1 MNVTFFRCAIAAG
14 VVGGAL
20 LLAAAVVRAE
30 DDIVYRWVDDQG
42 SAHFTQGREN
52 IPAPYRTKA
61 VPLGSVFGEQSQPP
75 PTPGQAGRAPEHVP
89 PPPAAP
95 PASPRQP
102 PPPGAPE
109 RVALDELLEK
119 AQTTDQYLVL
129 GGAYLSLGLPLAAKT
144 CANKAAAVART
155 SGEWAR
161 LADAYAALG
170 ETAASGDAR
179 GRSDQLRQQER
190 ALQTLPR

>member
-1 MNVTFFRCAIAAG
+1 MTFLWRATVAAL
-14 VVGGAL
+14 VGGTL
-20 LLAAAVVRAE
+20 LFSAGAAWAE
-30 DDIVYRWVDDQG
+30 DDTVYRWVDDQG

-52 IPAPYRTKA
+52 IPAAYRAKA
-61 VPLGSVFGEQSQPP
+61 VPLGSVVGEPSRPSPSQ
-75 PTPGQAGRAPEHVP
+75 AERAPERAVLPP

-102 PPPGAPE
+102 PPPNAPE

-129 GGAYLSLGLPLAAKT
+129 GEAYLRLGLPLAAKT
-144 CANKAAAVART
+144 CANKGAAVART

-161 LADAYAALG
+161 VADAYGAIG

-179 GRSDQLRQQER
+179 KRSDQLRQQER
-190 ALQTLPR
+190 ALQNLSR